1 MRFLI
6 ISLAALATASLATPS
21 LAQDAVGDTVQG
33 YEDESTG
40 LSGMVEAMDDPDRQR
55 EVGMMLQTVT
65 EILFD
70 IPLAPLAEA
79 TAEMAGEEPAKI
91 DPNLTLRSIAPGS
104 SAVPEQVG
112 TQVPRAMG
120 AIAGMAQ
127 ALETMMPRLRE
138 LGAQIGQA
146 GRNIR

>member
-1 MRFLI
+1 MRFSI

-21 LAQDAVGDTVQG
+21 LAQDAVDDTVQG
-33 YEDESTG
+33 YEVEDRN
-40 LSGMVEAMDDPDRQR
+40 LSGLVEAMDDSDRQR

-65 EILFD
+65 EILLD

-79 TAEMAGEEPAKI
+79 AAEMAGEELAEV
-91 DPNLTLRSIAPGS
+91 DPNLILRSIAPGS
-104 SAVPEQVG
+104 SAIPEQVG

-138 LGAQIGQA
+138 LGAQVGQA
-146 GRNIR
+146 GRDIR